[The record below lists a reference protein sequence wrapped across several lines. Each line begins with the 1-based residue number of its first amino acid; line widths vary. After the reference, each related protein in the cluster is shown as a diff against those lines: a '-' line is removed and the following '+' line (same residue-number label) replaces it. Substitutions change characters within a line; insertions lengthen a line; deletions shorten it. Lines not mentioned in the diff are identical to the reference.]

1 MNRFLFPVCL
11 TVLWLCASS
20 HAATSEVH
28 FPQEHQTFFKKH
40 CLDCHDS
47 ATQEG
52 GVDLEALSFTI
63 ATIEQAERW
72 QKVLNVLNSG
82 EMPPEDSGQ
91 PGGIEK
97 ADFLDELAQTMV
109 SARRSL
115 ADSGGRITMRRL
127 NRREYQNTVEQLLG
141 LKVDVSSLPAD
152 GGSGTFDT
160 VGVSQF
166 ISSDQIEQY
175 LKLGRSAID
184 EVFERQ
190 ATRQQPAKFFRV
202 EPERYSQRPES

>member
-1 MNRFLFPVCL
+1 MKRFLFPVCL

-91 PGGIEK
+91 PDGIEK
-97 ADFLDELAQTMV
+97 ADTLEELVNELRFNIETQ
-109 SARRSL
+109 
-115 ADSGGRITMRRL
+115 
-127 NRREYQNTVEQLLG
+127 G
-141 LKVDVSSLPAD
+141 LKEAKSDLQEIQPMGPDGLPLVHIEPGQYFSGD
-152 GGSGTFDT
+152 GEGR
-160 VGVSQF
+160 
-166 ISSDQIEQY
+166 
-175 LKLGRSAID
+175 LKGNN
-184 EVFERQ
+184 
-190 ATRQQPAKFFRV
+190 
-202 EPERYSQRPES
+202 

>member
-1 MNRFLFPVCL
+1 MNRFLFPACL

-20 HAATSEVH
+20 HAATSGVH
-28 FPQEHQTFFKKH
+28 FPQKHQTFFKK
-40 CLDCHDS
+40 S
-47 ATQEG
+47 I
-52 GVDLEALSFTI
+52 ALTVTTLQHRRVALTWKHFRSPI

-91 PGGIEK
+91 PSGIEK

-127 NRREYQNTVEQLLG
+127 NRREYQNTIEQLLG
-141 LKVDVSSLPAD
+141 FKVDGFVLSLLM
-152 GGSGTFDT
+152 
-160 VGVSQF
+160 VVQ
-166 ISSDQIEQY
+166 
-175 LKLGRSAID
+175 
-184 EVFERQ
+184 
-190 ATRQQPAKFFRV
+190 
-202 EPERYSQRPES
+202 EPLIP

>member
-1 MNRFLFPVCL
+1 MNRFLFLACL

-28 FPQEHQTFFKKH
+28 FPQKHQTFFKKH
-40 CLDCHDS
+40 CFDCHDS

-91 PGGIEK
+91 PDGIER

-115 ADSGGRITMRRL
+115 ADSISENHHAPTQSSR
-127 NRREYQNTVEQLLG
+127 
-141 LKVDVSSLPAD
+141 VSKYD
-152 GGSGTFDT
+152 
-160 VGVSQF
+160 
-166 ISSDQIEQY
+166 
-175 LKLGRSAID
+175 
-184 EVFERQ
+184 
-190 ATRQQPAKFFRV
+190 
-202 EPERYSQRPES
+202 

>member
-52 GVDLEALSFTI
+52 GVDLEALPFTI

-72 QKVLNVLNSG
+72 QKVLNVLK
-82 EMPPEDSGQ
+82 
-91 PGGIEK
+91 I
-97 ADFLDELAQTMV
+97 
-109 SARRSL
+109 
-115 ADSGGRITMRRL
+115 GRAH
-127 NRREYQNTVEQLLG
+127 V
-141 LKVDVSSLPAD
+141 
-152 GGSGTFDT
+152 
-160 VGVSQF
+160 
-166 ISSDQIEQY
+166 
-175 LKLGRSAID
+175 
-184 EVFERQ
+184 
-190 ATRQQPAKFFRV
+190 
-202 EPERYSQRPES
+202 

>member
-28 FPQEHQTFFKKH
+28 FPQKHQTFFKKH
-40 CLDCHDS
+40 CFDCHDS

-91 PGGIEK
+91 PSGIEK

-127 NRREYQNTVEQLLG
+127 NRREYQNTIEQLLG
-141 LKVDVSSLPAD
+141 FKVDVSSLPAD

-160 VGVSQF
+160 VGASQF

-184 EVFERQ
+184 EAFERQ
-190 ATRQQPAKFFRV
+190 ATRQQPSKIF
-202 EPERYSQRPES
+202 SG